1 MKAIIISLILFLSC
15 TNGSFNDK
23 PVISAVA
30 GNLTV
35 NGKAEKTGTVI
46 KHGDVIETGTNSF
59 CEITL
64 NKRSIIKLSQN
75 TVFVFN
81 ISESENNFELKSG
94 SLTGLTRKKFTKQG
108 DYNIKT
114 PTGIAAIRGTA
125 YFIHIESPDSTY
137 FCVCNGT
144 VSIKGE
150 TEETI
155 TSTHHKA
162 MRITKKPG
170 SKLSSGKNAPLLYH
184 TDADIEKLADKIG
197 EKINWNNAY

>member
-1 MKAIIISLILFLSC
+1 MKISAILLLLLLSC
-15 TNGSFNDK
+15 TKGSLTES
-23 PVISAVA
+23 PVISAFA
-30 GNLTV
+30 GELTV
-35 NGKAEKTGTVI
+35 NGNSSKTGVPVKYGDII
-46 KHGDVIETGTNSF
+46 KTGQNSF
-59 CEITL
+59 CEIKL
-64 NKRSIIKLSQN
+64 NELSIIKLSQN
-75 TVFVFN
+75 TEFVFN
-81 ISESENNFELKSG
+81 ISETENSFELHSG
-94 SLTGLTRKKFTKQG
+94 SLAGLTRKKFVKQNQ
-108 DYNIKT
+108 YLIKT

>member
-1 MKAIIISLILFLSC
+1 MKKILAALILFLSC
-15 TNGSFNDK
+15 TNGNLNEK
-23 PVISAVA
+23 PVISAFA
-30 GNLTV
+30 GKLTV
-35 NGKAEKTGTVI
+35 NGIESKNGAVI
-46 KHGDVIETGTNSF
+46 KYGDKIETGQNSF
-59 CEITL
+59 CEITI
-64 NKRSIIKLSQN
+64 NKRSIIRLAQN

-81 ISESENNFELKSG
+81 ISDSENTFELHSG

-108 DYNIKT
+108 TYNIKT

-162 MRITKKPG
+162 MRITKKPD
-170 SKLSSGKNAPLLYH
+170 SKLSSDKNAPLLYH
-184 TDADIEKLADKIG
+184 TDADIEQLAEKIG